1 LIVHSKKW
9 YRPSRFVATTTT
21 VPSMVMATIAW
32 ALYFPLLVL
41 LCLSVYLG
49 GERGRGK
56 KKKCTKGETRKLSK
70 RKQNKVGPGGKGKME
85 QNKTNTPEAYIPL
98 PAIQ

>member
-1 LIVHSKKW
+1 VEFCLIVHSKKW

-49 GERGRGK
+49 GESGRGE
-56 KKKCTKGETRKLSK
+56 KKKCTKGETRSCQRGSK
-70 RKQNKVGPGGKGKME
+70 TK
-85 QNKTNTPEAYIPL
+85 
-98 PAIQ
+98 